1 MVSLVKL
8 LSFKTS
14 RGWGD
19 RDMLR
24 KELQPPKIDEKL
36 VDELMPL
43 IEEISDLSYEYHE
56 EYYEKNEKTILNDKI
71 DQLNSKVLK
80 EYEPMD
86 FQNYMG
92 AMSLEEFAKELSLPN
107 PPVVSDITVEE
118 AAKIIQMIAELKS
131 PEGIEEVEEVYN
143 YISYYIEL
151 LEKSIPHNN
160 ISDLIY
166 WYDVEEYG
174 HEPSAREIAEKAF
187 KTREIK

>member
-1 MVSLVKL
+1 
-8 LSFKTS
+8 
-14 RGWGD
+14 
-19 RDMLR
+19 MLR
-24 KELQPPKIDEKL
+24 KELQPPKINNKL
-36 VDELMPL
+36 VSELMKL
-43 IEEISDLSYEYHE
+43 IEEISDLSQEYYE

-71 DQLNSKVLK
+71 DQINSKVQK
-80 EYEPMD
+80 KYEPMD

-92 AMSLEEFAKELSLPN
+92 AMSLEDFAKEISLPI

-131 PEGIEEVEEVYN
+131 PEGIEEVKEVDN
-143 YISYYIEL
+143 YICYYIEL

-174 HEPSAREIAEKAF
+174 HEPTAKEIAEKAF
-187 KTREIK
+187 EMRNRNYNS